1 VPATLNAWAADL
13 SAEFPEI
20 AASDVTAI
28 ARYYKVVFAT
38 RLPGETPLLVI
49 GRDGFVLDLIMVLA
63 AGQR

>member
-13 SAEFPEI
+13 SAEFLEI
-20 AASDVTAI
+20 AASDVIAI

-49 GRDGFVLDLIMVLA
+49 GRDGFALDLIMVLA